1 MKRPLS
7 LILVGAS
14 LTALTAT
21 AQINSPSAEGYYAR
35 GVAMFQD
42 NNYIGALDQLGQAR
56 RLAGR
61 LLSDEELSD
70 IERLTAIAAVR
81 TGRPDGAALVDAW
94 LDRWKASTFR
104 GDVEALKGDL
114 LLAAGD
120 WAGALKVYAAIDDR
134 AVSPAMK
141 DDLIYHRAYANL
153 KLANFEEAVKGFA
166 TLKSSRGYGSAAWFY
181 TGYIAYTGG
190 DYPAALDAFDHTDR
204 ATMPGMM
211 ADYFVSQIEYYNGQY
226 EKALST
232 ARALLSRRDADGPYV
247 AEANRVAGEA
257 LYQTGRGDEAIPYLK
272 KYVAAVETPELSAL
286 YVLGLA
292 EYGEG
297 RYAEAVR
304 SLTPVTAD
312 DSAMGQSAYL
322 YIGQA
327 LLKEGDSAAAIMAFN
342 RALTMDIDPAVTE
355 TAYYNFAVAKAAG
368 GKVPFASSVT
378 VFEDFLNRYPDSRY
392 ADAAGEYI
400 VTGYLTDD
408 NYEAAWASINR
419 INRPNDSLL
428 GAKQKV
434 AYTLGA
440 RLLNADRA
448 PEAIT
453 YLTEAEKLARYDA
466 ATARETGLAL
476 GEALLRNGRP
486 SEAIERLQ
494 AYIRQAPA
502 TEPNRA
508 VAQFDL
514 GYARMAM
521 KDWADAATDF
531 ERVIASPGQL
541 TDPTVADAWTRLGDA
556 RYYQRQWKG
565 AADAYDKAYSLN
577 RATGDYPLY
586 QKAVMLGYE
595 QKYTDKLAAIEKLMA
610 EYPTSS
616 LVPDALLEMAEAAGL
631 LNRPELAESTYR
643 RLIDDYGETSQGR
656 RASLYLASDQS
667 GAGDTA
673 GAIVTY
679 QELISR
685 APTSEE
691 AARANEALKRL
702 HADNGTLFAYTQF
715 LESVDQVPALEA
727 GEAERLA
734 WDAAERAILNDR
746 GPALMEQFSKDY
758 PRGIY
763 APRALAYLM
772 DDAEENGDDDKAYVY
787 ASRLVSDWPDNSATE
802 DALVIKAETDYN
814 KGNAAEALA
823 AWQML
828 DQKASTP
835 DTKNMARMG
844 MMRVARD
851 LGDADRLLN
860 AADAV
865 LSSSAAGSED
875 KTEAEFSRGLAY
887 SLKGD
892 TSRAFEVWKPLSTM
906 TDDLYGAKAAVYSA
920 ENRLAAG
927 QAAEALAIAESFI
940 GSGTPHTYW
949 LGRGFIVLSDA
960 LEASDRHFEA
970 VEYLKALKDNY
981 PGDEPDIYEMIEER
995 IR

>member
-7 LILVGAS
+7 LLLVGAS
-14 LTALTAT
+14 LSALTAA
-21 AQINSPSAEGYYAR
+21 AQINSPSAEGYYSRAL
-35 GVAMFQD
+35 AMFQD

-56 RLAGR
+56 RLGGS
-61 LLSDEELSD
+61 LLSDAELAD

-81 TGRPDGAALVDAW
+81 TGRPDGAALVDEW
-94 LDRWKASTFR
+94 LNRRKSSTFR
-104 GDVEALKGDL
+104 ADMEALKGDL
-114 LLAAGD
+114 LLDNGD
-120 WAGALKVYAAIDDR
+120 WAGALAIYNGIDER
-134 AVSPAMK
+134 AVSPVMK
-141 DDLIYHRAYANL
+141 DDFLYHRAYANL
-153 KLANFEEAVKGFA
+153 KLANFDPAFTGF
-166 TLKSSRGYGSAAWFY
+166 TSLKHSREYGKAAWFY
-181 TGYIAYTGG
+181 LGYIAYTEGEYG
-190 DYPAALDAFDHTDR
+190 DALEAFGHTD
-204 ATMPGMM
+204 TSVMPGMM
-211 ADYFVSQIEYYNGQY
+211 ADYYVAQIQYFNGEYEQ
-226 EKALST
+226 ALKT
-232 ARALLSRRDADGPYV
+232 ARRLLSRNDPDAGYV

-257 LYQTGRGDEAIPYLK
+257 LYQTGHADEAIPYLK

-286 YVLGLA
+286 YILGLA

-297 RYAEAVR
+297 QYSEAVK

-312 DSAMGQSAYL
+312 KSAMGQSAYL

-327 LLKEGDSAAAIMAFN
+327 LMKDGDNAAAIMAFN
-342 RALTMDIDPAVTE
+342 RALTMDIDPEVTE
-355 TAYYNFAVAKAAG
+355 TAYYNYAVAKAAG

-392 ADAAGEYI
+392 ANAAGQYI

-419 INRPNDSLL
+419 IRRPNDSLL

-440 RLLNADRA
+440 RLLNADRPA
-448 PEAIT
+448 DALT
-453 YLTEAEKLARYDA
+453 YLTEADKLSRYDA
-466 ATARETGLAL
+466 VTARETGLAL
-476 GEALLRNGRP
+476 GEALLRDGRAD
-486 SEAIERLQ
+486 EAVERLQ
-494 AYIRQAPA
+494 TYIRETPA

-508 VAQFDL
+508 IAQFDL
-514 GYARMAM
+514 GYARMAQR
-521 KDWADAATDF
+521 DWANAATNF
-531 ERVIASPGQL
+531 ERVIASPGRL
-541 TDPTVADAWTRLGDA
+541 TDPTIADAWARLGDA

-565 AADAYDKAYSLN
+565 ASDAYDKAYRLN

-586 QKAVMLGYE
+586 QMAVMLGYE
-595 QKYTDKLAAIEKLMA
+595 QKYGDKLSALDNFMT

-616 LVPDALLEMAEAAGL
+616 LVPDALLEKAEAAGQ

-643 RLIDDYGETSQGR
+643 LLISDHGETAQGR
-656 RASLYLASDQS
+656 RAALFLASDQS
-667 GAGDTA
+667 GAGDTQA
-673 GAIVTY
+673 AILTY
-679 QELISR
+679 QELIAK

-702 HADNGTLFAYTQF
+702 HADNGTLASYSKF
-715 LESVDQVPALEA
+715 LESVDEIPALEA

-746 GPALMEQFSKDY
+746 GPALMEQFANDY

-763 APRALAYLM
+763 TPRALAYLM
-772 DDAEENGDDDKAYVY
+772 DDAEENEDEAKAYLY
-787 ASRLVSDWPDNSATE
+787 ASRLVNEWPDNSATE
-802 DALVIKAETDYN
+802 DALVIKADTDYN
-814 KGNAAEALA
+814 NGNAAEALK
-823 AWQML
+823 AWQLL

-835 DTKNMARMG
+835 DNKNLARMG

-851 LGDADRLLN
+851 MGDADGLMS

-865 LSSSAAGSED
+865 LASSAAGSED

-892 TSRAFEVWKPLSTM
+892 NTRAFEVWKPLSSL

-927 QAAEALAIAESFI
+927 QADQALAIAESFI
-940 GSGTPHTYW
+940 SSGTPHTYW

-995 IR
+995 IK